1 MKKAWLVLVAASV
14 LLLLLTYFIPNDLI
28 NSGTS
33 DEFERLLSEQIQDS
47 SAFNKEVQ
55 FYKDTIDVV
64 DSVVLHQSPIDSLK
78 ENNGIDSLGKGIN
91 AYGYTDNAGLD
102 HFFEKLQKLE
112 QTQKG
117 QIRIAFFG
125 DSMEDGDM
133 IVMQLR
139 HFLQRKFGGMGVGFV
154 PMTSVDARG
163 RYSIKHQFT
172 HNWNKSDFLKKGYGR
187 FHFGVNGSA
196 FYVGDSLRDDK
207 ATVKFVKGGA
217 YKELPLINPTLFYGK
232 QKKDET
238 NSKVVAQARV
248 IIQDTTKPLLLQPQ
262 KILNSCKL
270 PNLQKEISITIEDQ
284 QSIPFYGVSFAS
296 DNGVIVDNLSV
307 RGNSGLPLM
316 KLDYDLMRS
325 FDKYLDYDLL
335 VLAYGTN
342 VFSVENK
349 EYGWYQNRMLK
360 IIKYMQKCYKNA
372 NVLVMSMGDR
382 STKIEGEMQTPEHLH
397 NFIQMQHNIAKKSKS
412 GFYSLYHA
420 MGGAN
425 SMVRWVEQDSL
436 ANKDY
441 THLNSKGAAVAGK
454 MMYDWF
460 MINYNHYKKQKM
472 KKNG

>member
-1 MKKAWLVLVAASV
+1 MKKAWLVLTAASG
-14 LLLLLTYFIPNDLI
+14 LLLLLTYFIPKDLI
-28 NSGTS
+28 NSGAS
-33 DEFERLLSEQIQDS
+33 DEFEQLLSVQMQDS
-47 SAFNKEVQ
+47 SAFNKAGHLFVS
-55 FYKDTIDVV
+55 DA
-64 DSVVLHQSPIDSLK
+64 DSMALHQSPADSLK
-78 ENNGIDSLGKGIN
+78 KNNGKDSLNRVVKIPE
-91 AYGYTDNAGLD
+91 NAGNSGLD
-102 HFFEKLQKLE
+102 RFFEKLQNLE
-112 QTQKG
+112 QTKKG

-139 HFLQRKFGGMGVGFV
+139 HFLQQKFGGMGVGFV

-232 QKKDET
+232 LKKDET
-238 NSKVVAQARV
+238 NSRVVAQARV
-248 IIQDTTKPLLLQPQ
+248 VMQDTAQPLLLKPQ
-262 KILNSCKL
+262 QILNSCKL
-270 PNLQKEISITIEDQ
+270 PDLQKEISITIEDK

-296 DNGVIVDNLSV
+296 DNGIIVDNLSV

-325 FDKYLDYDLL
+325 FDKYLNYDLL

-342 VFSVENK
+342 VFSVENEK
-349 EYGWYQNRMLK
+349 YDWYQRRMLK

-372 NVLVMSMGDR
+372 NVLVVSMGDR
-382 STKIEGEMQTPEHLH
+382 SAKIDGTMQTPKHLQ
-397 NFIQMQHNIAKKSKS
+397 NFIQMQYSIAKKSKS
-412 GFYSLYHA
+412 GFYSLFHA

-460 MINYNHYKKQKM
+460 MTNYNQYKKQKL
-472 KKNG
+472 KDNG